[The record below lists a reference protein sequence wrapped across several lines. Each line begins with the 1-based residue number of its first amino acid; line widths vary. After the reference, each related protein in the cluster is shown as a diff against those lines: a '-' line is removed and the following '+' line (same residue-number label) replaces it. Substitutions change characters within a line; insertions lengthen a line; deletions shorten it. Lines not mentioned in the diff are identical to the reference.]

1 MPARLAQV
9 LVSRG
14 LLTPER
20 ADEALRQL
28 AVAGGALDTTL
39 LEHGWVSEVPLLQAL
54 GEASGFRAVNLADFE
69 PNPEVATL
77 IPPKI
82 ADRLCVAPLSVE
94 GPVLHIVCGYPVRK
108 VELDEVAFLLG
119 KQLELWVG
127 LEVRVRDWISIIY
140 KQPLAAR
147 FTALLAQGEPVP
159 AVEPEAPVAAPAQ
172 VPPRPPANVPVEE
185 TTLEDSLSLEM
196 VERLARTVAEE
207 PIPLEVR
214 KKDRSAPALPPEP
227 VAPPEPP
234 ATTAVRPPEPTVA
247 PA

>member
-20 ADEALRQL
+20 ATEALRQL

-39 LEHGWVSEVPLLQAL
+39 LEHGWVPEVPLLQAV
-54 GEASGFRAVNLADFE
+54 GEASGLRAVNLADFE
-69 PNPEVATL
+69 PNPEVAAL

-108 VELDEVAFLLG
+108 TELDEEAFLLG

-127 LEVRVRDWISIIY
+127 LEVRIRDWISHIY

-147 FTALLAQGEPVP
+147 FTALLAQGEPAP
-159 AVEPEAPVAAPAQ
+159 AAPPEPEPPPPPVAVDAKTGKKL
-172 VPPRPPANVPVEE
+172 VEE
-185 TTLEDSLSLEM
+185 TTLEDSLTHEM
-196 VERLARTVAEE
+196 VERLAREVAEE

-214 KKDRSAPALPPEP
+214 KRPAEP
-227 VAPPEPP
+227 QRADPRHGRAAGPDH
-234 ATTAVRPPEPTVA
+234 RR
-247 PA
+247 